1 MSLHQDLRAYGMRRH
16 VARMFGVKLASDAF
30 EKICEMRLRPP
41 LIGAR
46 RLRVAKMYAAGIL
59 FIHIPKNA
67 GMSISQELYGLQV
80 KHASIRYYARVV
92 PDLVKKLPSF
102 AILRDPVARFLSAYH
117 YGLAGGSRDNA
128 VSLPY
133 RSIYMGF
140 RSIDDA
146 LDHLEGAATPFALDH
161 IFRPQCWYI
170 CDENGRMAV
179 NNLVFLDQIARLDN
193 ILPEIRFDQL
203 PWLNGQAGKK
213 NEMSGSQT
221 NRLRRIYPQDFLLVD
236 WLRAS
241 GGCATFQP
249 EATSNGIKSSF
260 AGLNNS
266 DRGLLA
272 S

>member
-1 MSLHQDLRAYGMRRH
+1 
-16 VARMFGVKLASDAF
+16 MFGVKLASDAF

-46 RLRVAKMYAAGIL
+46 RLSVAQVYAAGAL

-67 GMSISQELYGLQV
+67 GMSISQELYGLQI

-102 AILRDPVARFLSAYH
+102 AILRDPVERFLSAYH

-133 RSIYMGF
+133 RSTYMGF
-140 RSIDDA
+140 GSIDDA
-146 LDHLEGAATPFALDH
+146 LDHLEGTTTPFGLDH

-170 CDENGRMAV
+170 CDADGRIAV
-179 NNLVFLDQIARLDN
+179 NNLAFLEQIARLDN
-193 ILPEIRFDQL
+193 ILPGIRFDQL

-213 NEMSGSQT
+213 DEMSGSQT

-241 GGCATFQP
+241 GGYATFLP
-249 EATSNGIKSSF
+249 GKTGNGTKSLF
-260 AGLNNS
+260 AELNNF
-266 DRGLLA
+266 DCGLLA